1 MRIASVFSILLG
13 CCLTLTA
20 CGSSQEA
27 APDIVKKDISTWA
40 LPLDPYQDPP
50 ISLLGYASDLVRADC
65 LKNAGFEYPVV
76 PYNENAPTKA
86 TRNEVGRRLFNPD
99 IARSFGYHE
108 PRSQRISEKELQE
121 RQEPTGSEYIQAA
134 DKCEALVADAG
145 IDWEEFSNKTAQEI
159 AWNLAP
165 EKNKTVVAATQRWR
179 ECMMPLGIPALPDT
193 PDKMPGEV
201 LHNTFGLETASSW
214 DSPSASAEEIRIAT
228 ADAECRESSGYSQA
242 LYDAEFA
249 AQEKAVAEHATELA
263 PLLERNR
270 KSLEAARKII
280 AERG

>member
-1 MRIASVFSILLG
+1 MRFTTVTGFLLV
-13 CCLTLTA
+13 CCLALTA
-20 CGSSQEA
+20 CGSGQEA
-27 APDIVKKDISTWA
+27 TSEPVKKDRSTWS
-40 LPLDPYQDPP
+40 LPLDPYWEPP
-50 ISLLGYASDLVRADC
+50 TSLLAYASDLIRADC
-65 LKNAGFEYPVV
+65 LKKAGFEYPVIS
-76 PYNENAPTKA
+76 YNENAPAKV
-86 TRNEVGRRLFNPD
+86 TRNQAGRRLFTPD
-99 IARSFGYHE
+99 IAKSFGYHE
-108 PRSQRISEKELQE
+108 PHSQRISEKELQE
-121 RQEPTGSEYIQAA
+121 RQEPTGSDYVEAA
-134 DKCEALVADAG
+134 DKCEPLVTEAG
-145 IDWEEFSNKTAQEI
+145 INWEELSDKTVQEI
-159 AWNLAP
+159 AWNLSP
-165 EKNKTVVAATQRWR
+165 QKEKAVVAATQRWR

-201 LHNTFGLETASSW
+201 LHNTFGLETAANW

-249 AQEKAVAEHATELA
+249 AQEKAVAEHAAELA